1 MAPLQ
6 ADRTTSQ
13 VPTPTGPDAG
23 STATPQPGAAVEAL
37 ATGPALIVGLG
48 NPGAGYSGNRHN
60 VGFEVLGVLA
70 GRTGGRFAAHKSR
83 ADVLEGRLAGRRV
96 VLATPRT
103 FMNLSGAAVAGLRH
117 YYKVP
122 IEQVIVVHD
131 ELDLPFGA
139 LRLKFGGG
147 DNGHNGLR
155 SISTSLGTRDYL
167 RVRFGIG
174 RPPGRQDP
182 AEFVLRDFAGSER
195 RSLGDLLEQAAD
207 AVEGLL
213 ADGLAPTQNVF
224 HAR

>member
-1 MAPLQ
+1 MQ

-13 VPTPTGPDAG
+13 VPTPTGPDTA
-23 STATPQPGAAVEAL
+23 STATPQPSAAVEAVP
-37 ATGPALIVGLG
+37 TGPALVVGLG
-48 NPGAGYSGNRHN
+48 NPGPGYAGNRHN
-60 VGFEVLGVLA
+60 VGFGVLDVLA

-96 VLATPRT
+96 VLAKPRT
-103 FMNLSGAAVAGLRH
+103 FMNLSGAALAGLSR

-122 IEQVIVVHD
+122 AGRVIVVHD
-131 ELDLPFGA
+131 ELDLPFGV
-139 LRLKFGGG
+139 LRLKLGGG

-155 SISTSLGTRDYL
+155 SISTSLGSRDYL

-182 AEFVLRDFAGSER
+182 AEFVLRDFAAAER
-195 RSLGDLLEQAAD
+195 RLLGDLLEQAAD

-213 ADGLAPTQNVF
+213 THGLETTQNIV
-224 HAR
+224 HRH